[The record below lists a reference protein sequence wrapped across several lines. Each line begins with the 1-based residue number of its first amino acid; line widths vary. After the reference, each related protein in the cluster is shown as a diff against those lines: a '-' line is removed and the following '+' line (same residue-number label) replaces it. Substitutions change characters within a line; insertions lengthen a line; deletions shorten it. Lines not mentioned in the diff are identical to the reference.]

1 MAIADGRIKP
11 FESYQDHTDL
21 LQIKMQQHLGL
32 RGGEEIVKMTL
43 SDWFQSSMKEGEF
56 KGVKTWECK
65 SSNNGQKGQR
75 LTVINNT
82 RTTSNRDSKYPE
94 VLENRDPLSLYQLI
108 TRHFFQYMPPNC
120 MPAGR
125 IFRRAATTKQKK
137 VRMCVCV
144 CWVACIH
151 LYILI
156 LYLTTSFPLL
166 FCMYIV

>member
-1 MAIADGRIKP
+1 
-11 FESYQDHTDL
+11 
-21 LQIKMQQHLGL
+21 
-32 RGGEEIVKMTL
+32 MTL

-65 SSNNGQKGQR
+65 TSNNGQKGQR

-151 LYILI
+151 LYMLI